1 MSRSAVV
8 FVLAVVALGG
18 VSLAQEAKKSD
29 ASRGAKA
36 KAKQQLAITPEREAA
51 VRTFVE
57 RNHAELA
64 DLLTHLKEN
73 QPREYERAIRELFRV
88 TERLAT
94 IQERDATQYDLELAL
109 WSAQS
114 QVQLLA
120 AKMKMGGTDE
130 LREELRSALETQ
142 ADARLALLK
151 HERQR
156 AQNRLSRIEGDI
168 AQFQSQRDQLIE
180 KQLKFLTRTGGE
192 RPVSKPATGKKA
204 AARAKKS
211 AE

>member
-1 MSRSAVV
+1 MSRFAVV
-8 FVLAVVALGG
+8 CLAAAVALNG
-18 VSLAQEAKKSD
+18 VSLAQESKSS
-29 ASRGAKA
+29 ASRGA

-64 DLLTHLKEN
+64 DLLAHLKEN
-73 QPREYERAIRELFRV
+73 QSREYERAIRELFRV

-94 IQERDATQYDLELAL
+94 IQERDTTQYDLELAL
-109 WSAQS
+109 WTAQS

-120 AKMKMGGTDE
+120 AKMKMGDSDQ
-130 LREELRSALETQ
+130 LREELRAALETQ

-168 AQFQSQRDQLIE
+168 AQFSSQREQLIE
-180 KQLKFLTRTGGE
+180 RQLKFLTKSGRE
-192 RPVSKPATGKKA
+192 RPVSKPAGGKRATGQARKKA
-204 AARAKKS
+204 EQAP
-211 AE
+211 